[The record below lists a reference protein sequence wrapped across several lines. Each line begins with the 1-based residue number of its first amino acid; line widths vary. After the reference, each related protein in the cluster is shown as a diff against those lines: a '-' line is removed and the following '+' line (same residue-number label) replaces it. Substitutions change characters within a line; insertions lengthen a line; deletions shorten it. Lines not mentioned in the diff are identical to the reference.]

1 MSNILMTKKQSFVG
15 ISTFAGNLFCISIFS
30 IVCVFV
36 IDCRVALIVSREWG
50 GWRVCVCVCSR
61 CAYSR
66 LAGVYVCLRT
76 CAHCFLFT
84 VAKRTHGIR
93 SHIRRTP
100 ASLRAGIELAAVFT
114 LLWWRSPVR
123 VRVLIRVHGFAGFVC
138 VVSFA
143 SSLLGTASWL
153 W

>member
-1 MSNILMTKKQSFVG
+1 M
-15 ISTFAGNLFCISIFS
+15 
-30 IVCVFV
+30 
-36 IDCRVALIVSREWG
+36 
-50 GWRVCVCVCSR
+50 RVCVLKVCISR
-61 CAYSR
+61 R
-66 LAGVYVCLRT
+66 VAGVYVCVRT

-100 ASLRAGIELAAVFT
+100 ASLPAGIELAAVFT
-114 LLWWRSPVR
+114 LLWLRSPVR

-153 W
+153 